1 MVSVCVCMYL
11 LIPVGAKAAL
21 RNQWSMNCTNYF
33 EIIKKIPY
41 STVQKVAKIVN
52 AVFFINAVFIK

>member
-1 MVSVCVCMYL
+1 MYL

-21 RNQWSMNCTNYF
+21 RNQWSMNFTNYF